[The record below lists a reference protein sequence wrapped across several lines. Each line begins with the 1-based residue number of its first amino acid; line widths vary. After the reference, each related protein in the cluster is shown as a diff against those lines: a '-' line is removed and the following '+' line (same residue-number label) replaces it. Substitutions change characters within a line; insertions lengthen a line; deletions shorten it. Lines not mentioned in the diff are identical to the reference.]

1 MKILLLCSAF
11 NGLSQRA
18 QALLR
23 ARGHQVTVQTVHEPE
38 VITTAATDTDP
49 DLIICPFLRHRVPD
63 EVWRKY
69 RTIVIHPGPK
79 GDRGPSSLDWAIM
92 GAEPNWGVTALQA
105 IEDLDAGPIWGSR
118 EFRMPADPP
127 RKSTL
132 YNGEVA
138 DAAMS
143 LIVEVVASAEDPEF
157 TPQRLDYHRPDVV
170 GRPRPTARQ
179 SDRCFSWDEDT
190 KHILR
195 RIRAADG
202 RPGVHTTLAGIP
214 VAVFDAH
221 PGSAPPGEPGTIAA
235 RRHGAVLVRTG
246 DGALWVGH
254 ARGLAPAAGGASVK
268 VPATL
273 ALGHALAGTPEALS
287 PLEDAESPGFREIT
301 YRRTGKVGLLRFDF
315 YNGAMSTEQC
325 RRLAA
330 AVRYSA
336 AQDTTVLVLAGGE
349 VFSNGMHLGVI
360 EADPNPAVEAWR
372 NINAINDV
380 CREIIT
386 CTGQIVVSA
395 LTGGAGAGGVM
406 LALGA
411 DKVIVR
417 DGVMLNPHYQTMG
430 LHGSEYWTYALPR
443 RIGHAQAQQLTT
455 RCEPVSATEAVELGM
470 VDQFAPPDRE
480 RFTATVLDYATELAS
495 PALLE
500 RKRAALAADEQ
511 RQPLETYR
519 ARELAEM
526 SRDIFDDRNG
536 FAQARR
542 AFLSNRA
549 TRPTP
554 AESPLLPTQRTDNE
568 AWSTP

>member
-1 MKILLLCSAF
+1 LRILLLCSAF

-23 ARGHQVTVQTVHEPE
+23 AHGHDVTVQTVHDPD
-38 VITTAATDTDP
+38 VITAAAVTTDP

-63 EVWRKY
+63 AVWRRY

-92 GAEPNWGVTALQA
+92 GAEPRWGVTALQA
-105 IEDLDAGPIWGSR
+105 IGDLDAGPIWGSR

-132 YNGEVA
+132 YNTEVA

-143 LIVEVVASAEDPEF
+143 LIAEVVAGAEDPGFAPE
-157 TPQRLDYHRPDVV
+157 PLDYDRPDVV
-170 GRPRPTARQ
+170 GRSRPSARQ
-179 SDRCFSWDEDT
+179 SDRCFSWGEET
-190 KHILR
+190 EHILR

-202 RPGVHTTLAGIP
+202 RPGVHTTVAGIP

-221 PGSAPPGEPGTIAA
+221 PGSAPAGEPGTIAA

-254 ARGLAPAAGGASVK
+254 ARRLASAAGGATVK
-268 VPATL
+268 VPATV
-273 ALGHALAGTPEALS
+273 ALGHHLGNIPEALA
-287 PLEDAESPGFREIT
+287 PLEAEEEPGFREIT
-301 YRRTGKVGLLRFDF
+301 YRRMDKVGLLRFDF

-330 AVRYSA
+330 AVRYAA
-336 AQDTTVLVLAGGE
+336 AQDTRVLVLAGGE

-360 EADPNPAVEAWR
+360 EAHPSPAAEAWR

-411 DKVIVR
+411 DTVIVR
-417 DGVMLNPHYQTMG
+417 DGAMLNPHYRTMG
-430 LHGSEYWTYALPR
+430 LHGSEYWTYVLPR
-443 RIGHAQAQQLTT
+443 RVGEAQARRLTT
-455 RCEPVSATEAVELGM
+455 RCEPVSAAEAVELGL
-470 VDQFAPPDRE
+470 VDQLAPRDRTQ
-480 RFTATVLDYATELAS
+480 FTATVLDYATDLATGQHTRT
-495 PALLE
+495 LLDH
-500 RKRAALAADEQ
+500 KQATLAADEQ
-511 RQPLETYR
+511 RRPLETYR
-519 ARELAEM
+519 VRELAEM
-526 SRDIFDDRNG
+526 SHDIFDDRRG
-536 FAQARR
+536 FAQARS
-542 AFLSNRA
+542 AFLTNRA
-549 TRPTP
+549 AGPSRP
-554 AESPLLPTQRTDNE
+554 AAQLPE
-568 AWSTP
+568 AVLG